1 MTTYNGTNM
10 GLEQNADGT
19 WVFTNPAQTFIDPAS
34 FSTPDPEFPTA
45 PVDDEEEEDTT
56 CEEGFIYDNTL
67 KQCVPEVTEYEQVYQ
82 GYTGTKE
89 QEIIPGTGRLLDT
102 NISPNIGGTN
112 LFPYATTASTRA
124 QMNEH
129 MLLMEGVNKGWL
141 QLIDKNNPSLGYT
154 KVPFNERQGESI
166 GWAGSAMKYF
176 NRKSYDDYFKILNE
190 GWQPEGDGL
199 WDKFLQGNNVYS
211 LQYSM
216 RKSSVDG
223 PVDMQLE
230 VYNYSP
236 EFQAKI
242 DQATKINNGM
252 IDRDG
257 NVNINADGKGGYYNE
272 DGKFVNE
279 YGQVSA
285 SGSLSSGL
293 SYLFNLEKSGLKL
306 PENLKQR
313 LIKDINT
320 KALSYQQQINLAK
333 QLGYNTWQEVVNKAN
348 NAISNSDAWSMADVT
363 EDVVDDVIESV
374 EDFEIDDAGGVGDW
388 EPPGPKPHWDWMGA
402 PGTGSTEPEET
413 GGGEWE
419 PTSPPRAEDKPGG
432 GEFSWPPSES
442 ESFKKA
448 QVKKQAQK
456 MVDKGKEVP
465 TGTGQLL
472 GSAFDKD
479 KEKVGGKSYTQ
490 SKLEEAAKTGKYT
503 GF

>member
-19 WVFTNPAQTFIDPAS
+19 WVFTNPAQTFIDPAT

-45 PVDDEEEEDTT
+45 PVDDDDDEQDTT
-56 CEEGFIYDNTL
+56 CEVGYIYDSTL
-67 KQCVPEVTEYEQVYQ
+67 KKCVPEVTGYEQVYQ
-82 GYTGTKE
+82 GYTGTE
-89 QEIIPGTGRLLDT
+89 EHEIIPGTGRLLGT

-223 PVDMQLE
+223 PVGMQLE

-252 IDRDG
+252 IDRDL
-257 NVNINADGKGGYYNE
+257 
-272 DGKFVNE
+272 
-279 YGQVSA
+279 
-285 SGSLSSGL
+285 SL
-293 SYLFNLEKSGLKL
+293 
-306 PENLKQR
+306 
-313 LIKDINT
+313 IHI
-320 KALSYQQQINLAK
+320 
-333 QLGYNTWQEVVNKAN
+333 
-348 NAISNSDAWSMADVT
+348 
-363 EDVVDDVIESV
+363 
-374 EDFEIDDAGGVGDW
+374 
-388 EPPGPKPHWDWMGA
+388 
-402 PGTGSTEPEET
+402 
-413 GGGEWE
+413 
-419 PTSPPRAEDKPGG
+419 
-432 GEFSWPPSES
+432 
-442 ESFKKA
+442 
-448 QVKKQAQK
+448 
-456 MVDKGKEVP
+456 
-465 TGTGQLL
+465 
-472 GSAFDKD
+472 
-479 KEKVGGKSYTQ
+479 
-490 SKLEEAAKTGKYT
+490 
-503 GF
+503 